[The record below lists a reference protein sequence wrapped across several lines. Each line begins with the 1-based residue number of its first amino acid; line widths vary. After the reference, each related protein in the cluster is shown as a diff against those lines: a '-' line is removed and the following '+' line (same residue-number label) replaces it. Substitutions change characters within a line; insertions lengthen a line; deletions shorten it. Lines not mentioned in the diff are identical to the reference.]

1 MQRRTLL
8 KGAAS
13 TTALGA
19 LGMRR
24 PQMKAAAQSARSM
37 QQQTPRYEIESFFV
51 SDQFVWSNDQNWRG
65 GAYAIAKDG
74 TIAGTTV
81 NNGILTP
88 TVWDANLVPSY
99 PDLGAHAGYNVSLY
113 LVAHAGTMVGRVVPI
128 GEFYTEEAAQG
139 VDSTNPP
146 LLYWADGMLVE
157 SMTGSLVGNSGMN
170 DLLLDGSVIG
180 QFDNAPTIWRNGE
193 MEVLE
198 VPADFVAGSL
208 RAANTLGDV
217 AGSYYRSVEP
227 DLIGPAPFVRTASGE
242 ETVYDAPMATGPD
255 APGRLWAA
263 HLSDNGS
270 IALYGRSET
279 DVFGFGVRYESDGS
293 QQSISDLNGEGLQFR
308 DSNAQ
313 GVLVGQS
320 PLNGIPIP
328 TMWVDDQPVM
338 IADLIVPGPDLL
350 FTEVYGINDDG
361 VLVGE
366 ARDSAGTYH
375 HVILRPV

>member
-1 MQRRTLL
+1 MHRRTLL
-8 KGAAS
+8 KGVAS
-13 TTALGA
+13 ASALGV
-19 LGMRR
+19 LGVRR
-24 PQMKAAAQSARSM
+24 PQKGAAAQRARLI
-37 QQQTPRYEIESFFV
+37 QHELPRYEIESFYV

-65 GAYAIAKDG
+65 GASAIANDG
-74 TIAGTTV
+74 TIVGNTV
-81 NNGILTP
+81 NNGLLIP
-88 TVWDANLVPSY
+88 TTWDKNLVPSY
-99 PDLGAHAGYNVSLY
+99 PDLGDYAGYNASLY
-113 LVAHAGTMVGRVVPI
+113 GVARAGTMLGNVIPI
-128 GEFYTEEAAQG
+128 GEFYTEEASQG
-139 VDSTNPP
+139 VDSNPP
-146 LLYWADGMLVE
+146 LLYWADGLLVE
-157 SMTGSLVGNSGMN
+157 SMTGPLIGNSGMN
-170 DLLLDGSVIG
+170 ALLADGTVIG
-180 QFDNAPTIWRNGE
+180 QLDDAPAIWRDGAVE
-193 MEVLE
+193 LLE
-198 VPADFVAGSL
+198 TPEGFAAGAL

-217 AGSYYRSVEP
+217 AGSYYRQIEP
-227 DLIGPAPFVRTASGE
+227 DLIGPVPFVRKANGE

-263 HLSDNGS
+263 HLSDDGR

-279 DVFGFGVRYESDGS
+279 DVFGFGVRYEADGS
-293 QQSISDLNGEGLQFR
+293 QTAIADVNGEGLQFR
-308 DSNAQ
+308 DSNTQ

-366 ARDSAGTYH
+366 ARDSAATYY